1 LILKSRFIRSLAP
14 ASLLLAAALAASVS
28 CNDHAVESRAVEPPK
43 APTPAAPKLDTEYQ
57 AVVLTSGQVLIGKL
71 EGLDTPYPVL
81 RDVFAVRT
89 VPEDPKNAQ
98 KTTNVLVS
106 RAKEWHSPGY
116 TVLSAHNILAVEP
129 VSKGSRLEQLLAE
142 EKKNQALAK

>member
-1 LILKSRFIRSLAP
+1 MKSPVTRSLSWA
-14 ASLLLAAALAASVS
+14 LLLVAALAAAVG
-28 CNDHAVESRAVEPPK
+28 CNDRPIDSRMVEPPK

-71 EGLDTPYPVL
+71 EGLDTPHPVL

-89 VPEDPKNAQ
+89 VPEDPKNPQ

-129 VSKGSRLEQLLAE
+129 VSRGSRLEQLLAE
-142 EKKNQALAK
+142 EKKNQALPQ

>member
-1 LILKSRFIRSLAP
+1 MKSRFIRSLAP
-14 ASLLLAAALAASVS
+14 ASLLLAAALAAAVG
-28 CNDHAVESRAVEPPK
+28 CNDRAVGSRAVEPPK

-89 VPEDPKNAQ
+89 VPEDPRNPQ
-98 KTTNVLVS
+98 KTTNLLIS

-116 TVLSAHNILAVEP
+116 TILSAHNILAVEP
-129 VSKGSRLEQLLAE
+129 VSRGSRLELLLAE